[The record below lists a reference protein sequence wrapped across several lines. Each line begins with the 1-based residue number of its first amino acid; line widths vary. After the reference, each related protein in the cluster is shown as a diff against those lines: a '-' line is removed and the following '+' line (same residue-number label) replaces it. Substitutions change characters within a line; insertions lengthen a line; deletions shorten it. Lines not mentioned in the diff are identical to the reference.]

1 MRRTA
6 LFILICCIFSIV
18 FTACYDANE
27 TDDFAHVLAVGID
40 KGVSN
45 KWRITVQFATL
56 KKDGGSKMQTTG
68 GNETFEMQEQDGYT
82 SIALDAPS
90 FYGGVSMINS
100 ILPRKLNFMHTKL
113 LVLSEDIAKS
123 GLVGE
128 YLAPIARYREIRRN
142 VRVLISKCQ
151 ASEFIKENK
160 PFFGKT
166 LSKSMEQIVQ
176 DWSNMDFFPNIT
188 LGDFYD
194 DIKSTYNQPIAIL
207 ACVNDY
213 SSFKETGSQWGEEF
227 KSEGDYL
234 AGQIPRI
241 GGNKIELYGTAVFD
255 GDIMVGELNGDETR
269 LMLMARDQ
277 FQRGFFTMP
286 DPENPELIVPLDV
299 RAARKRKV
307 MIKLAGDKPVIALKI
322 QLEGDLLA
330 VQSGINY
337 ESKEMKPVLEKAFKQ
352 YIKNGL
358 DKLIEKCQRL
368 NADVFRFGG
377 IAARQFATIEEWER
391 YNWIAKFEKAEVN
404 TEVDFTIRRTGA
416 ILKSSPVIKTKGK
429 E

>member
-1 MRRTA
+1 MCRTV
-6 LFILICCIFSIV
+6 LFILICCIFSTAL
-18 FTACYDANE
+18 TACHDANE

-40 KGVSN
+40 IGVSN

-56 KKDGGSKMQTTG
+56 KKDEGSQMQTTG
-68 GNETFEMQEQDGYT
+68 GNETFEMQKQDGYT
-82 SIALDAPS
+82 SITLDAPS

-100 ILPRKLNFMHTKL
+100 LLPRKLNFMHTKL

-123 GLVGE
+123 GLAGE
-128 YLAPIARYREIRRN
+128 YLAPITRYREIRRN
-142 VRVLISKCQ
+142 VRVLISKCK
-151 ASEFIKENK
+151 ACEFIKENK

-166 LSKSMEQIVQ
+166 LSKSMEQLVQ
-176 DWSNMDFFPNIT
+176 EWSNMGFFPNIT

-241 GGNKIELYGTAVFD
+241 GGSKIELYGTAVFD
-255 GDIMVGELNGDETR
+255 GDVMIGELNGDETR

-277 FQRGFFTMP
+277 FQRGFFTIP
-286 DPENPELIVPLDV
+286 DPENPELIVPLDIRV
-299 RAARKRKV
+299 ARKRKV
-307 MIKLAGDKPVIALKI
+307 MVKFEGDKPVIILKI

-337 ESKEMKPVLEKAFKQ
+337 ENKEMKPMLEKTFEL

-358 DKLIEKCQRL
+358 DKLIGKCQRL
-368 NADVFRFGG
+368 NADIFRFGC
-377 IAARQFATIEEWER
+377 ITARQFATIEEWER
-391 YNWIAKFEKAEVN
+391 YNWISKFEKAEVN
-404 TEVDFTIRRTGA
+404 TEVEFTIRRTGA
-416 ILKSSPVIKTKGK
+416 ILKSSPITKTKGK

>member
-1 MRRTA
+1 MRRTT
-6 LFILICCIFSIV
+6 LIILICCIFSILL
-18 FTACYDANE
+18 TACHDANE

-40 KGVSN
+40 KGISN

-56 KKDGGSKMQTTG
+56 KSDGGSKIQTTG
-68 GNETFEMQEQDGYT
+68 GNQDFETQEQDGYT
-82 SIALDAPS
+82 FITLDAPS

-100 ILPRKLNFMHTKL
+100 ILSRKLNFMHTKL

-128 YLAPIARYREIRRN
+128 YLAPIVRYREIRRN
-142 VRVLISKCQ
+142 VRVLISKCE
-151 ASEFIKENK
+151 ASKFIKENK
-160 PFFGKT
+160 PIFGKT

-176 DWSNMDFFPNIT
+176 EGSNMDFFPNIT

-213 SSFKETGSQWGEEF
+213 SNFKEMGSLWGEEF

-269 LMLMARDQ
+269 LMLMARGQ
-277 FQRGFFTMP
+277 FQRGFFTLP
-286 DPENPELIVPLDV
+286 DPEKPALIVPLDV
-299 RAARKRKV
+299 RAARKRNV
-307 MIKLAGDKPVIALKI
+307 MVKLDGDKPVIVLKI

-337 ESKEMKPVLEKAFKQ
+337 EIKEMKPVLEKAFEQ
-352 YIKNGL
+352 YIKNRL
-358 DKLIEKCQRL
+358 DTLIEKCQRL

-377 IAARQFATIEEWER
+377 IAARQFSTIEKWEQ
-391 YNWIAKFEKAEVN
+391 YNWISEFEKAEVN

>member
-1 MRRTA
+1 MHRAA
-6 LFILICCIFSIV
+6 LLILICYILTTV
-18 FTACYDANE
+18 LGACYDANE

-40 KGVSN
+40 QGVSN

-56 KKDGGSKMQTTG
+56 KKDGDSKVQTTG
-68 GNETFEMQEQDGYT
+68 GNETFEIQEQDGYT
-82 SIALDAPS
+82 SITLDAPS

-100 ILPRKLNFMHTKL
+100 IMPRKLNFMHTKF

-128 YLAPIARYREIRRN
+128 YLAPIVRYREIRRN
-142 VRVLISKCQ
+142 VRVLIAKCQ
-151 ASEFIKENK
+151 AYEFIKENK
-160 PFFGKT
+160 PLFGKT

-176 DWSNMDFFPNIT
+176 EWSNMGFFPNIT

-213 SSFKETGSQWGEEF
+213 RNFKETGSQWRYEF
-227 KSEGDYL
+227 KSEGDYF

-241 GGNKIELYGTAVFD
+241 GGNKIELYGSAVFN

-269 LMLMARDQ
+269 LLLMARNQ
-277 FQRGFFTMP
+277 FRRGFFTIP

-307 MIKLAGDKPVIALKI
+307 TVKLEGDKPVITLKI

-337 ESKEMKPVLEKAFKQ
+337 ENKKLKPVLEKAFEQ
-352 YIKNGL
+352 YIKNGM

-368 NADVFRFGG
+368 NVDIFKFGG
-377 IAARQFATIEEWER
+377 IAARQFATIEEWEQ
-391 YNWIAKFEKAEVN
+391 YNWIEKFEKAEVN
-404 TEVDFTIRRTGA
+404 TEVDFNIRRTGT
-416 ILKSSPVIKTKGK
+416 ILRSSNVIAAKGNK
-429 E
+429 

>member
-6 LFILICCIFSIV
+6 LLILICCIFSSML
-18 FTACYDANE
+18 TACIDANE

-56 KKDGGSKMQTTG
+56 KKDGDNKMQTTG
-68 GNETFEMQEQDGYT
+68 GNEIFEIQEQDGYT
-82 SIALDAPS
+82 FIALDAPS

-142 VRVLISKCQ
+142 VRVLISKCK
-151 ASEFIKENK
+151 AYEFIKENK

-166 LSKSMEQIVQ
+166 LSKSMEQMVQ
-176 DWSNMDFFPNIT
+176 EWSNMDFFPNIT

-213 SSFKETGSQWGEEF
+213 SNFKETGSQWGEEF

-255 GDIMVGELNGDETR
+255 GDTMVGELNGDETR

-277 FQRGFFTMP
+277 FQRGFFTIP
-286 DPENPELIVPLDV
+286 DPKNPDLIVPLDV

-307 MIKLAGDKPVIALKI
+307 MIKLEGDKPVIDLKI

-337 ESKEMKPVLEKAFKQ
+337 ESKELKPVLEKAFEQ

-358 DKLIEKCQRL
+358 DNLVEKCQQL
-368 NADVFRFGG
+368 NADVFLFGG

-391 YNWIAKFEKAEVN
+391 YNWIEKFEKAEVN

-416 ILKSSPVIKTKGK
+416 ILKSSPVIKAKGK

>member
-1 MRRTA
+1 MRRTIV
-6 LFILICCIFSIV
+6 FILICCIFSTVLI
-18 FTACYDANE
+18 ACHDANE

-40 KGVSN
+40 KGISN

-56 KKDGGSKMQTTG
+56 KSDGSSKMQTTG

-82 SIALDAPS
+82 LIALDAPS

-113 LVLSEDIAKS
+113 LVLSEDISKS
-123 GLVGE
+123 GLAGE

-142 VRVLISKCQ
+142 IRVLISKCQ

-176 DWSNMDFFPNIT
+176 EGSNMDFFPNIT

-213 SSFKETGSQWGEEF
+213 SSFMKTGSQWGEGF

-277 FQRGFFTMP
+277 FQRGFFTIP

-299 RAARKRKV
+299 RSARKRKV
-307 MIKLAGDKPVIALKI
+307 MVKLERNKPVIVLKI

-337 ESKEMKPVLEKAFKQ
+337 ESKEMKPVLEKAFEQ

-377 IAARQFATIEEWER
+377 IAVRQFATIEEWER
-391 YNWIAKFEKAEVN
+391 YNWIAKFEKTEVN
-404 TEVDFTIRRTGA
+404 TEVDFIIRRTGA
-416 ILKSSPVIKTKGK
+416 ILKSSPVVNTKVK

>member
-6 LFILICCIFSIV
+6 LFILICCIFSTML
-18 FTACYDANE
+18 TACHDANE

-56 KKDGGSKMQTTG
+56 KNDGGSKMQATG
-68 GNETFEMQEQDGYT
+68 ENETFEIQEQDGYT
-82 SIALDAPS
+82 SITLDAPS
-90 FYGGVSMINS
+90 FYGGISMINS

-113 LVLSEDIAKS
+113 LVLSEDIARS
-123 GLVGE
+123 GLIGE

-151 ASEFIKENK
+151 AYEFINENK

-166 LSKSMEQIVQ
+166 LSKSMEQILNE
-176 DWSNMDFFPNIT
+176 WSNMGFFPNIT

-194 DIKSTYNQPIAIL
+194 DIKSTYHQPIAIL

-213 SSFKETGSQWGEEF
+213 SSFKETGNQWGEEF
-227 KSEGDYL
+227 KPEGDYF

-277 FQRGFFTMP
+277 FQRGFFTIP
-286 DPENPELIVPLDV
+286 DPNNPELIVPLDV

-307 MIKLAGDKPVIALKI
+307 MVKLEGDKPVIVLKI
-322 QLEGDLLA
+322 RLEGDLLA

-337 ESKEMKPVLEKAFKQ
+337 ESKEMKPVLEKAFEQ

-368 NADVFRFGG
+368 NADVFLFGG
-377 IAARQFATIEEWER
+377 IAARHFATIEEWER
-391 YNWIAKFEKAEVN
+391 YNWIAKFEKAEIN
-404 TEVDFTIRRTGA
+404 TEVDFTIHRTGT
-416 ILKSSPVIKTKGK
+416 ILKSSSVIKTKGK